1 MAISRR
7 PHDPFTELGEK
18 GRVMKIDTDT
28 LQVPAWIRPLV
39 RHAAAVLL
47 ALAGPVLMLAALAA
61 SLLADSPALGAAG
74 LLGGALL
81 TACGGIGLLWSL
93 GRRR

>member
-1 MAISRR
+1 M
-7 PHDPFTELGEK
+7 
-18 GRVMKIDTDT
+18 MKIDTDT

-39 RHAAAVLL
+39 RHAAALLL

-61 SLLADSPALGAAG
+61 SWLADSPALGAAG

>member
-7 PHDPFTELGEK
+7 PHHPFTERRENV
-18 GRVMKIDTDT
+18 RVMKIDTDT

-39 RHAAAVLL
+39 RHATAVLL
-47 ALAGPVLMLAALAA
+47 ALAGPILMLAALAA
-61 SLLADSPALGAAG
+61 GLLADSPALGAAG

-81 TACGGIGLLWSL
+81 TACGGVGLLWSL

>member
-7 PHDPFTELGEK
+7 AHHRFTETRENVH
-18 GRVMKIDTDT
+18 VMKIDTDT

-39 RHAAAVLL
+39 RHAAALLL

-61 SLLADSPALGAAG
+61 SWLADSPALGAAG